1 MKKKIKHFSRL
12 MSLKYEEIAT
22 LFLAP
27 FVFFVLGQYAFGAN
41 LLGYRF
47 GEVFA
52 NYCIIAAFL
61 YILLIIT
68 NHIKSSVLICGLLS
82 FGFSLANTYIY
93 AFRGSPILPWD
104 IASIKTALNV
114 AGGYHFFLNSHIVLS
129 SLLFIA
135 YLLITFKIL
144 PNRHILTKISLYPR
158 ISFALCLVIVVSFV
172 TSPTKLEAMGVSYYA
187 WKQGNAYRD
196 HGIVAE
202 FLLNMQFMKAEEPEG
217 YSKEAAKAILDDET
231 SHVIIENPDA
241 PDKPNIIAIMNESWT
256 DFEEYGNITL
266 SEPVMENIKGLDN
279 AIFGRAYSSVI
290 GGGTSQI
297 EYEFLSGNTQTFLSS
312 GAVPYQQYIK
322 SETPSFVWHLKEL
335 GYDTLAFHPY
345 YGNGWNRNKV
355 YSLIGFDDF
364 ISIEN
369 MHTTPVYGNQDFC
382 IDSVNY
388 DELFYLYENRDEDSP
403 LFLFNVTMQN
413 HGGYD
418 TFERHDVQVLGHEG
432 EFPKAEFYLSYINET
447 DEAFMKVVDY
457 FSKVDEPTIVIMYG
471 DHQPWVEDEFVNLAM
486 GVEDTNNAEEV
497 INKYRVPYVI
507 WANFELPDVEFED
520 TSINFLMQKVFGL
533 AGIETNDY
541 GNFLNKVQE
550 SLSSLSLGGYFD
562 KEGNFYTYEEESP
575 YEKLIAEYKILQY
588 ANIFD
593 NQDE

>member
-1 MKKKIKHFSRL
+1 
-12 MSLKYEEIAT
+12 
-22 LFLAP
+22 
-27 FVFFVLGQYAFGAN
+27 
-41 LLGYRF
+41 
-47 GEVFA
+47 
-52 NYCIIAAFL
+52 
-61 YILLIIT
+61 
-68 NHIKSSVLICGLLS
+68 
-82 FGFSLANTYIY
+82 
-93 AFRGSPILPWD
+93 
-104 IASIKTALNV
+104 
-114 AGGYHFFLNSHIVLS
+114 
-129 SLLFIA
+129 
-135 YLLITFKIL
+135 
-144 PNRHILTKISLYPR
+144 
-158 ISFALCLVIVVSFV
+158 
-172 TSPTKLEAMGVSYYA
+172 
-187 WKQGNAYRD
+187 
-196 HGIVAE
+196 
-202 FLLNMQFMKAEEPEG
+202 
-217 YSKEAAKAILDDET
+217 
-231 SHVIIENPDA
+231 
-241 PDKPNIIAIMNESWT
+241 
-256 DFEEYGNITL
+256 
-266 SEPVMENIKGLDN
+266 
-279 AIFGRAYSSVI
+279 
-290 GGGTSQI
+290 
-297 EYEFLSGNTQTFLSS
+297 
-312 GAVPYQQYIK
+312 
-322 SETPSFVWHLKEL
+322 
-335 GYDTLAFHPY
+335 
-345 YGNGWNRNKV
+345 
-355 YSLIGFDDF
+355 
-364 ISIEN
+364 

-562 KEGNFYTYEEESP
+562 KEGNFYTYEEKSP

-593 NQDE
+593 SQDE